1 MLLPMGKGFQLVGED
16 DVDDEDDEDDE
27 KAEVGGVERLDE
39 WHFAQ

>member
-1 MLLPMGKGFQLVGED
+1 MGKGFQLVGEDDVD

-27 KAEVGGVERLDE
+27 KAEVGGVERVDE